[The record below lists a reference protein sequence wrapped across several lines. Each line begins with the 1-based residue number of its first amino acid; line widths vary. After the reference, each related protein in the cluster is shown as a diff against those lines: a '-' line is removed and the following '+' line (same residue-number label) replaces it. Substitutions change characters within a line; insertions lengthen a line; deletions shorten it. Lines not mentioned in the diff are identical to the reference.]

1 MLDGLIR
8 LLEWLGNKWESSVT
22 PYFIVAE
29 YEEGVLLRFGKY
41 KKNIVAGSNWKF
53 PFIDYTLST
62 NIMTN
67 TYAISNVNITTLDSK
82 TITISAVLEID
93 IFDVK
98 AYLIDTND
106 ADTNAADLARGIIAD
121 YLTDCTWD
129 EVKDKKTLTKIKNKL
144 KPEFAQMGI
153 NVNKLFFGD
162 IAITR
167 TFTLIKE

>member
-8 LLEWLGNKWESSVT
+8 LLEWLGDKWET
-22 PYFIVAE
+22 NLAPYFILAE
-29 YEEGVLLRFGKY
+29 YEGGVLLRLGRY
-41 KKNIVAGSNWKF
+41 KKELKKGSNWKI
-53 PFIDYTLST
+53 PLIDTIVTT
-62 NIMTN
+62 NVMTN
-67 TYAISNVNITTLDSK
+67 TYAISNVNITTLDNK
-82 TITISAVLEID
+82 TISVSAVLEID

-98 AYLIDTND
+98 SYLIDTND

-121 YLTDCTWD
+121 YLTDCTWE

-144 KPEFAQMGI
+144 KPEFAEMGI
-153 NVNKLFFGD
+153 SVNKLLFGD